1 MNGEDLR
8 YLLKVRED
16 ISRAMNDTRFPNPNR
31 WGGDLR
37 MFVVTAIWVLGVER
51 APRGAR
57 IKRTCEV
64 MGLDNFRFWELIRSD
79 LPRYEPDPEPY
90 DAGCVAELPRAKR
103 LCGRSPMVGFQVTNP
118 VDGTWQMA
126 RFCSR
131 HRQEADAANAA
142 EKRRRDAGL
151 PVPLPNR
158 GGLLPCYL
166 PWDWEKNYRKADG
179 SWAPPKVGIRADD
192 WPVLARVEAARPVPP
207 VLSVVLGGL
216 ELPTPSLEEADD
228 AVPAPL
234 HLISAPVLDTPPA
247 LTRQSRK
254 DHQ

>member
-16 ISRAMNDTRFPNPNR
+16 VSRAMKDVRFPRPNR

-37 MFVVTAIWVLGVER
+37 MFVVTSIWVLGVER
-51 APRGAR
+51 APRGQR
-57 IKRTCEV
+57 IRRACEV

-79 LPRYEPDPEPY
+79 LPRYEPHAEPY
-90 DAGCVAELPRAKR
+90 DAGCVVELPRAKR
-103 LCGRSPMVGFQVTNP
+103 PCGRSGQVGFQVTNP

-131 HRQEADAANAA
+131 HREEADAANMA
-142 EKRRRDAGL
+142 ENRRRDAGL
-151 PVPLPNR
+151 PTPLPNR

-179 SWAPPKVGIRADD
+179 SWTPPAVGIRADD
-192 WPVLARVEAARPVPP
+192 WPVLARVEMANPTPP
-207 VLSVVLGGL
+207 RFKVVLGGV
-216 ELPTPSLEEADD
+216 EHDPPGLEEADD
-228 AVPAPL
+228 SIPPSLQLVTPDPL
-234 HLISAPVLDTPPA
+234 NTREENDT
-247 LTRQSRK
+247 
-254 DHQ
+254 HG